1 MRVHAAIARQEV
13 TVKVAELMR
22 TTLKTIAADATV
34 VDAVT
39 ALTQARVS
47 ALPVLDRFGRALG
60 VLSTREILKAE
71 RGLRSPRARDK
82 LFEETPIH
90 EIMAPW
96 PETIA
101 PDADVR
107 DAAREMLYLE
117 VQRLFVE
124 EEGALVGVIS
134 QTDIVAAVATAKV

>member
-1 MRVHAAIARQEV
+1 MR
-13 TVKVAELMR
+13 VAELMR

-34 VDAVT
+34 ADAVT
-39 ALTQARVS
+39 ALTEARVS
-47 ALPVLDRFGRALG
+47 ALPVLDHFGRAVG
-60 VLSTREILKAE
+60 VLSTRELLKAE
-71 RGLRSPRARDK
+71 SGLRSPRARDQ
-82 LFEETPIH
+82 LFEETIVR

-107 DAAREMLYLE
+107 DAAREMHYLE

-124 EEGALVGVIS
+124 ADSALVGVIS